1 MSRRE
6 PVNQVRWEDLK
17 PAGILQ
23 EQSMVSAGPNGV
35 CVINVFKLKKNDSY
49 LLDCNLIKSAPKRLS
64 ACTMLDA
71 KQEAVDIVRILLH
84 NILSDL

>member
-6 PVNQVRWEDLK
+6 PMNQVRWEDLK
-17 PAGILQ
+17 PAGICS
-23 EQSMVSAGPNGV
+23 EQSMVAAGPKGI

-49 LLDCNLIKSAPKRLS
+49 LLDCSMIKGAPKRLS